1 MGISGYMLSLEKQ
14 QELGLRETGLSVT
27 GVNKGGSPLQAN
39 DVILAISGQSFAT
52 LAQARKLIQG
62 ATGNQIQVRV
72 HRNGAA
78 MELSVPLK

>member
-1 MGISGYMLSLEKQ
+1 MLSLEKQ
-14 QELGLRETGLSVT
+14 QELGLRETGLFVT
-27 GVNKGGSPLQAN
+27 AVLESGSPLQVN

-52 LAQARKLIQG
+52 LAEARKLIQG
-62 ATGNQIQVRV
+62 ATGNQVQVRV